1 MTWVFL
7 ALGVAVFYALQGAWT
22 KHVAGRLPRD
32 VITWSI
38 FGFALPLAA
47 AYLAARGL
55 PASIEPR
62 FWFVAA
68 FNITLYVVTY
78 RLYVRALEMSEIS
91 LIFPL
96 LALTPALLV
105 PVEWL
110 LLREAPGPAGLVGIG
125 LVVLGVYTLNVDARV
140 SDPLAPFKAI
150 GRDPGARRMLAVAC
164 IWSVTASVD
173 RIAVHAASPAFYGL
187 TVVGSLSLILLP
199 AAVRASGG
207 VTSLF
212 GRPKWRLMVV
222 QGFLFATMYL
232 LHMEAV
238 RLTLAANVV
247 TFKRAGTLLAVWL
260 GAAVFGEK
268 AAGYRAGGTIMIL
281 SGVALLVLS

>member
-7 ALGVAVFYALQGAWT
+7 AAGVAVFYALQGAWT

-38 FGFALPLAA
+38 FGFGLPLVV
-47 AYLAARGL
+47 AYLAVRGV
-55 PASIEPR
+55 PDSIEPH
-62 FWFVAA
+62 FWAA
-68 FNITLYVVTY
+68 AGLNIILYVITY
-78 RLYVRALEMSEIS
+78 RLYVGALEMSEIS

-96 LALTPALLV
+96 LALTPALLI
-105 PVEWL
+105 PIEWL
-110 LLREAPGPAGLVGIG
+110 LLRDAPGPGGLAGIA
-125 LVVLGVYTLNVDARV
+125 LVVVGVYTLNVDARV
-140 SDPLAPFKAI
+140 SGLLAPFRAV

-164 IWSVTASVD
+164 IWAVTGSVD
-173 RIAVHAASPAFYGL
+173 RVAVHAASPAFYGL
-187 TVVGSLSLILLP
+187 VVVGSLSLILLP
-199 AAVRASGG
+199 AAIRAGGG
-207 VTSLF
+207 VTSLL
-212 GRPKWRLMVV
+212 GESRWRLMVV

-260 GAAVFGEK
+260 GAVAFGEE
-268 AAGYRAGGTIMIL
+268 AVGYRAAGTVMIL
-281 SGVALLVLS
+281 AGVALLVLT